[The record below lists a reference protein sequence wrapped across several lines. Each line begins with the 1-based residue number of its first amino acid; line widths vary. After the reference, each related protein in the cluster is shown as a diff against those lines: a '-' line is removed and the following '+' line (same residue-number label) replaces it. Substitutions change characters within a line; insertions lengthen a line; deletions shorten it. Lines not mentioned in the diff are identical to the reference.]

1 MKKRLLVAVILFL
14 TATTSISTRL
24 FAQDEIN
31 KGWTAFL
38 NNNTTEA
45 SNYFKKAL
53 ESPSTKSEAL
63 LGLAFTS
70 SYDKDE
76 NLAFNYFNDFYKSHP
91 NPEPYLLALWSSSIL
106 NNTGAIKKPTQL
118 SFYQSIVQKHDLD
131 GALSAMAYG
140 VLGSH
145 FQSQKMF
152 KESEEMYAKIG
163 SLTNWQVLGE
173 FENISTSGF
182 DKTYDALSHPEPD
195 FVFKDKRGAKVNWF
209 TPTHFRKDKW
219 IDFTNY
225 FSAGSA
231 IVFAQTFVESPIDQ
245 EIQLRVGVSG
255 SLKVWLNDFLII
267 SEEDERNND
276 LDSYIREI
284 KLNKGFNRILV
295 QVGESYA
302 GRSNFLVR
310 LTDKKGNP
318 IPTLN
323 HTPKSQTYS
332 KAVSYNTKEVK
343 LKSHDFFATSLNK
356 GISHQILQILSFLR
370 EDRTYEARKSL
381 ELLKKDYPKSTYLNI
396 LFTELFNR
404 TDNRTGLES
413 TQESIKANDP
423 EHPVA
428 LTLAYEFYA
437 SKKDFVKMDE
447 YLKKLEDF
455 YGPNHQTIL
464 TFKIGYHSLKN
475 EVEKLV
481 SVVEKSYQLY
491 PDRYE
496 FVELKFLVE
505 KEIKKNNNGA
515 IAVIKKY
522 LKTYNNYNASKLLAN
537 LYISTGAFDKG
548 IEVLVEESTNNPI
561 SKDIYLDIIRQ
572 YYQVQNYAKAK
583 EFELKVLELS
593 PYTDVYHLDIAKINK
608 SLGKKDEAIAAY
620 KKVLELNPNN
630 YDAIKELREMQG
642 KKPLFNYFEKVDI
655 SKALVDAPKQSDY
668 PDDECIILIDEVQTI
683 IHSSG
688 GSEERYYMLAKILN
702 SKGVENWKEYTVSAS
717 SRQRYLIEEAV
728 VIKASGQ
735 KVPGEINDQ
744 DIVFTNLEVGDAIYV
759 NYRVENY
766 SQGQLANKFWDTYYF
781 SHYYPYKKTK
791 YSLLVAQNIPLQYK
805 FSQKNI
811 EPLRTKIDDYE
822 LYVFENIN
830 QEGLK
835 YEDKMPSIED
845 VANILYL
852 STIPDWR
859 FVSNWY
865 YDMASAKARPNY
877 EVKETVKNLLANQK
891 GVLSDYNK
899 AKLIYDYITSNITYS
914 SVPFRQSGLVPQ
926 EPATVLNTLI
936 GDCKDVSTLFV
947 TMCKEAGLNAN
958 LVLVN
963 TRDNGT
969 KSLMLPSIDF
979 NHCIAK
985 INLNNKPYYLE
996 LTSSYLPFGSLYNS
1010 SLQSIILDIDDSKN
1024 ETTIKYLNPD
1034 TRLKNNISRKVD
1046 IKLNS
1051 TDLLIKEENF
1061 KVSSKA
1067 ASVRETYAELSE
1079 KDKSK
1084 TMLEGLR
1091 GAKPMSELT
1100 SLKFKNLDKN
1110 TSNRDSVFTTIEY
1123 TIKDDIKTIGGMQ
1136 IITLPW
1142 SNQALASDINITDD
1156 RKFPI
1161 DFTNVYGIDYESE
1174 VITLE
1179 LPQGKTII
1187 ENIPSVSYQNAY
1199 INYSLKSKIIN
1210 NKLVF
1215 ERKFEINKD
1224 MIGASEVKDFMDT
1237 YKKIILA
1244 DSKQLAIK

>member
-1 MKKRLLVAVILFL
+1 MNKRFLLAVCLLL
-14 TATTSISTRL
+14 TVSTYTTTL
-24 FAQDEIN
+24 FAQDEIE
-31 KGWTAFL
+31 KGWKAFL
-38 NNNTTEA
+38 SNNTSEA
-45 SNYFKKAL
+45 NTYFKKAL
-53 ESPSTKSEAL
+53 ELPAFKSEAL
-63 LGLAFTS
+63 LGLAFVS
-70 SYDKDE
+70 SYHKDD
-76 NLAFNYFNDFYKSHP
+76 NLSFNYFNDFYKSHP
-91 NPEPYLLALWSSSIL
+91 NPEPYLSALWSSTIL
-106 NNTGAIKKPTQL
+106 NKSGSKKNQSEL
-118 SFYQSIVQKHDLD
+118 EFYQSITQKSDLD
-131 GALSAMAYG
+131 GALIAMAYSS
-140 VLGSH
+140 LGNH
-145 FQSQKMF
+145 FRSTRMF
-152 KESEEMYAKIG
+152 KESDEMFTKIG
-163 SLTNWQVLGE
+163 SLTQWQVLGE

-182 DKTYDALSHPEPD
+182 DKQYDALLHPEPD
-195 FVFKDKRGAKVNWF
+195 FIFKDKRGAKVKWF

-231 IVFAQTFVESPIDQ
+231 IVFGQTFVESPIDQ
-245 EIQLRVGVSG
+245 EVQLRVGVSG
-255 SLKVWLNDFLII
+255 SLKVWLNDLLII
-267 SEEDERNND
+267 SEEEERNND
-276 LDSYIREI
+276 LDSYIREV

-295 QVGESYA
+295 QIGESYA

-310 LTDKKGNP
+310 LTDKKGKP
-318 IPTLN
+318 LSALN
-323 HTPKSQTYS
+323 HTSNSQIYN
-332 KAVSYNTKEVK
+332 KAVPYNIKEVK
-343 LKSHDFFATSLNK
+343 SKSNDFFTSNLNK
-356 GISHQILQILSFLR
+356 GVSYQILQVLSFLR
-370 EDRTYEARKSL
+370 EDKTYEARKSL
-381 ELLKKDYPKSTYLNI
+381 EQLKRDYPTSTYVNI

-437 SKKDFVKMDE
+437 SKKNFVKMDE

-455 YGPNHQTIL
+455 YGPNHQTYL
-464 TFKIGYHSLKN
+464 AFKIGYHSLKN
-475 EVEKLV
+475 EIEKLV
-481 SVVEKSYQLY
+481 SLVEKSYQLY
-491 PDRYE
+491 PNEYQ

-505 KEIKKNNNGA
+505 KEIKKNNSNA
-515 IAVIKKY
+515 FAVIKKY
-522 LKTYNNYNASKLLAN
+522 LKTANNYNASKLLAN
-537 LYISTGAFDKG
+537 LYITTGAFDKG
-548 IEVLVEESTNNPI
+548 IEVLIEESLNNPI
-561 SKDIYLDIIRQ
+561 SKDIYLDIVRQ
-572 YYQVQNYAKAK
+572 YYQVQNYTKAK
-583 EFELKVLELS
+583 EFESKVLDLS

-608 SLGKKDEAIAAY
+608 SLGKKDEAITAY

-642 KKPLFNYFEKVDI
+642 KKPLFDYFEKVEI
-655 SKALVDAPKQSDY
+655 SKILADSPKQSDY
-668 PDDECIILIDEVQTI
+668 PDDECVILIDEVQTI
-683 IHSSG
+683 IHASG
-688 GSEERYYMLAKILN
+688 GSEERYYMMAKILN
-702 SKGVENWKEYTVSAS
+702 SKGVENWKEYTVSAN

-791 YSLLVAQNIPLQYK
+791 YSLLVAQDIPLQYK
-805 FSQKNI
+805 FSQKSI
-811 EPLRTKIDDYE
+811 EPKRTKIDDYE
-822 LYVFENIN
+822 LLVFEDKD

-852 STIPDWR
+852 TTIPDWR

-877 EVKETVKNLLANQK
+877 EVKETVKNLLSNQK
-891 GVLSDYNK
+891 NLLNDYDK
-899 AKLIYDYITSNITYS
+899 AKLIYDFITENITYS

-985 INLNNKPYYLE
+985 IILNNKPYYLE

-1010 SLQSIILDIDDSKN
+1010 SLQSVILDIDDSDK
-1024 ETTIKYLNPD
+1024 ETGIKHLNPEC
-1034 TRLKNNISRKVD
+1034 RQKNNITRKVD
-1046 IKLNS
+1046 IKLNHA
-1051 TDLLIKEENF
+1051 DLLIKEDNC

-1067 ASVRETYAELSE
+1067 AAVRETYAELSE

-1084 TMLEGLR
+1084 KMLEALR
-1091 GAKPMSELT
+1091 NAKPTSEL
-1100 SLKFKNLDKN
+1100 SVLKFKNIEKN
-1110 TSNRDSVFTTIEY
+1110 TLNRDSVFTSIEY
-1123 TIKDDIKTIGGMQ
+1123 TIKDDIKSIGGMQ

-1142 SNQALASDINITDD
+1142 SNQTLASDINIIGE

-1161 DFTNVYGIDYESE
+1161 DFTNIYNLDNESE

-1179 LPQGKTII
+1179 LPVGKTII

-1199 INYSLKSKIIN
+1199 LSYSLTSKLVN
-1210 NKLVF
+1210 NKLIF
-1215 ERKFEINKD
+1215 ERKFSVNKD
-1224 MIGASEVKDFMDT
+1224 MITAGEVENFMNT
-1237 YKKIILA
+1237 YKKIVLA